1 MKKKTYISIALL
13 LVSITCLLAQDVP
26 CAIDE
31 KSLIPMSKDS
41 LLTVA
46 DNYYGNDA
54 CLDVIFPYM
63 LELGTQEKDKGFLA
77 ETYRLMAYSYDGEK
91 SLAYA
96 DSLVM
101 FSSNKSDFRYASSYY
116 TRGTAHYYNEN
127 PTAAIND
134 FQVAYEKSLEIGTT
148 ELSILSLNIIGMIK
162 SEYSNDK
169 NSILLHH
176 QAKRMINDLEDD
188 DSEKADIEIYTNDKI
203 AIYHL
208 RERNPDS
215 ALFYIKQSQALM
227 KKHNLYELE
236 NSFEILEGQAYYFK
250 EEYYKAEEILKKALK
265 ESDGLRSADILYY
278 LGDIEG
284 KKGNLEEKLEIFQS
298 IDSIMDLEDGPIDTT
313 DKVYLFLLDNAKK
326 KGDIQ
331 KQLNYYDKLI
341 NYDSIIKAN
350 RNEIGNF
357 EPPVYAINDL
367 INRRNELLVQ
377 NKTREN
383 WIIFVI
389 VLLVIAMIAV
399 FYFVQLYQKT
409 ARKLQQQLSKEI
421 KPIQVK
427 KPTVK
432 NEKESQS
439 VEIAFQKLKNWEKKK
454 GFTNKDVDQR
464 TLAKILGTN
473 TTYLSKAVKEYIG
486 QDFRVY
492 LADLRITN
500 LINTTRENYEVPNK
514 SIISIIEEFGFN
526 SIDSFSRALKSKL
539 NDKNITPAMYFREIS
554 KRNL

>member
-1 MKKKTYISIALL
+1 
-13 LVSITCLLAQDVP
+13 
-26 CAIDE
+26 
-31 KSLIPMSKDS
+31 MSKDS

-54 CLDVIFPYM
+54 CLDIVFPYM
-63 LELGTQEKDKGFLA
+63 LELGTKDKDKNFLA
-77 ETYRLMAYSYDGEK
+77 ETYRLMAYSYEGEK

-96 DSLVM
+96 DSLIM
-101 FSSNKSDFRYASSYY
+101 FSNEKSDYRYASSYY
-116 TRGTAHYYNEN
+116 TRGTVHYYNEN

-148 ELSILSLNIIGMIK
+148 DLSVLSLNIIGMIK

-176 QAKRMINDLEDD
+176 QAKRMIKDLDADD
-188 DSEKADIEIYTNDKI
+188 TEKADIEIYTNDKI

-208 RERNPDS
+208 RAKNPDS
-215 ALFYIKQSQALM
+215 ALFYIKQSQDLM
-227 KKHNLYELE
+227 KEHNLDDLE
-236 NSFEILEGQAYYFK
+236 NSFQILEGQAYYFK
-250 EEYYKAEEILKKALK
+250 EEYYKAEEILREALK

-284 KKGNLEEKLEIFQS
+284 RKGNLDSKLKTFQS
-298 IDSIMDLEDGPIDTT
+298 IDSIMDQEDGPIDTT
-313 DKVYLFLLDNAKK
+313 DRVYLFLLDNAKK
-326 KGDIQ
+326 TGDIEN
-331 KQLNYYDKLI
+331 QLNYYDKLI

-350 RNEIGNF
+350 RNEIGDF
-357 EPPVYAINDL
+357 DPPGYSINDL

-377 NKTREN
+377 NKTRGN
-383 WIIFVI
+383 WIVFVVI
-389 VLLVIAMIAV
+389 LLVIAMGTV
-399 FYFVQLYQKT
+399 FYFVQLYKKT
-409 ARKLQQQLSKEI
+409 ARRLQQQLSKEI
-421 KPIQVK
+421 KPIPAK
-427 KPTVK
+427 KPITK

-439 VEIAFQKLKNWEKKK
+439 VEIAFQKLKNWERKK
-454 GFTNKDVDQR
+454 GFIDKDVDQR
-464 TLAKILGTN
+464 ALAKILGTN

-500 LINTTRENYEVPNK
+500 LINTTRENYEVPKK

>member
-1 MKKKTYISIALL
+1 MT
-13 LVSITCLLAQDVP
+13 
-26 CAIDE
+26 
-31 KSLIPMSKDS
+31 KDS
-41 LLTVA
+41 LLSVA
-46 DNYYGNDA
+46 DTYYGNEP
-54 CLDVIFPYM
+54 CLDIVFPYM
-63 LELGTQEKDKGFLA
+63 LELGTKDKDKHFLA
-77 ETYRLMAYSYDGEK
+77 ETYRLMAYTYDGEK

-101 FSSNKSDFRYASSYY
+101 FSPEKSDYRYASAYY
-116 TRGTAHYYNEN
+116 TRGTVHYYNEN

-148 ELSILSLNIIGMIK
+148 DLSVLSLNIIGMIK

-169 NSILLHH
+169 NSILLHQ
-176 QAKRMINDLEDD
+176 QAKRMIKDLDLDD
-188 DSEKADIEIYTNDKI
+188 TEKADIEIYTNDKI

-208 RERNPDS
+208 RAKDPDS
-215 ALFYIKQSQALM
+215 ALYYIKQSQDLM
-227 KKHNLYELE
+227 NKYQLDELQ
-236 NSFEILEGQAYYFK
+236 NSFQILEGQAYYFK
-250 EEYYKAEEILKKALK
+250 EEYYRAEEILREALK

-284 KKGNLEEKLEIFQS
+284 RKGNQQGKLKTFQS
-298 IDSIMDLEDGPIDTT
+298 IDSIMDQEDGPIDTT
-313 DKVYLFLLDNAKK
+313 DRVYLYLLENAKK
-326 KGDIQ
+326 TGDIAN
-331 KQLNYYDKLI
+331 QLIYYDKLI

-350 RNEIGNF
+350 RNEIGDF
-357 EPPVYAINDL
+357 DPPGYSINDL
-367 INRRNELLVQ
+367 INSRNELLVQ
-377 NKTREN
+377 NKKRGN
-383 WIIFVI
+383 WIIVVVI
-389 VLLVIAMIAV
+389 LLAIAMLTV
-399 FYFVQLYQKT
+399 FYFVQLYKKT
-409 ARKLQQQLSKEI
+409 ARKLQEQLSKEV
-421 KPIQVK
+421 KPIPVK
-427 KPTVK
+427 KPIAK

-439 VEIAFQKLKNWEKKK
+439 VEIAFQKLKNWEKKQ
-454 GFTNKDVDQR
+454 GYLDKDVNQN

-473 TTYLSKAVKEYIG
+473 TSYLSKAVKEYIG

-500 LINTTRENYEVPNK
+500 LINTTRENYEVPKK